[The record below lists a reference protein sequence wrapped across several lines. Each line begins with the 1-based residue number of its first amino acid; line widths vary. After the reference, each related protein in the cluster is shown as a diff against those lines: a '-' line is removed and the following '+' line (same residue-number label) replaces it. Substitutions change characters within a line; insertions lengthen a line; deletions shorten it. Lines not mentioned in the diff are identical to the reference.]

1 MFSRHVSR
9 DLPRYVD
16 GDLASGRTKA
26 VESHLAACER
36 CRAALAEYKFAAG
49 LVRQLSVLP
58 APPSIWASIEEA
70 LPLPTTP
77 RVPVTAFSLPR
88 FAFACLLAL
97 TVIAAGMYWSLN
109 RSGRSSI
116 GSSAAGSWE
125 VSRLDDATGPMR
137 MAPGE
142 WVRTDASSRAR
153 ITVGT
158 IGTVDVEPGTHVRLG
173 QMGADQFRIAL
184 DRGTISATINAPP
197 RLFIVDTPTSTVV
210 DLGCAYTMHVG
221 ADGGVELRVTSGW
234 TSLEWQGMASLIP
247 AGAQARTRPG
257 MGPGTPSFEDASTT
271 LREAAGGLRLRGRR
285 LHRCGSGSLRGA
297 GTDTLTLWH
306 LLSRVAPAE
315 RVRVYDRIAALT
327 PLPATVVRE
336 SVLALDPD
344 MLKHLREE
352 LAWTW

>member
-1 MFSRHVSR
+1 MRA
-9 DLPRYVD
+9 LPR
-16 GDLASGRTKA
+16 S
-26 VESHLAACER
+26 ACR
-36 CRAALAEYKFAAG
+36 YKFAAG

-97 TVIAAGMYWSLN
+97 TVIAAGMYWSLT
-109 RSGRSSI
+109 RSGRSSL

-257 MGPGTPSFEDASTT
+257 MGPGTPSFEDASPT
-271 LREAAGGLRLRGRR
+271 LREALVAFDFEAGGSTAVAVVSQRRGYETRS
-285 LHRCGSGSLRGA
+285 RCGTCCPGSHPRNGCECTTA
-297 GTDTLTLWH
+297 
-306 LLSRVAPAE
+306 SQP
-315 RVRVYDRIAALT
+315 
-327 PLPATVVRE
+327 
-336 SVLALDPD
+336 
-344 MLKHLREE
+344 
-352 LAWTW
+352 

>member
-1 MFSRHVSR
+1 MR
-9 DLPRYVD
+9 
-16 GDLASGRTKA
+16 
-26 VESHLAACER
+26 
-36 CRAALAEYKFAAG
+36 
-49 LVRQLSVLP
+49 
-58 APPSIWASIEEA
+58 
-70 LPLPTTP
+70 
-77 RVPVTAFSLPR
+77 RV
-88 FAFACLLAL
+88 
-97 TVIAAGMYWSLN
+97 
-109 RSGRSSI
+109 
-116 GSSAAGSWE
+116 
-125 VSRLDDATGPMR
+125 PMR

-257 MGPGTPSFEDASTT
+257 MGPGTPSFEDASPT
-271 LREAAGGLRLRGRR
+271 LREAVVAFDFEAGGSTAVAVVLSEARVR
-285 LHRCGSGSLRGA
+285 
-297 GTDTLTLWH
+297 DTLTLWH